1 MPLSKLTRALLLTL
15 YEYLMITFPVG
26 LYIFLEAAHEKK
38 WSYLWISP
46 KWSVATIFLLFQ
58 GITLYVRFLNNTG
71 GKVSPAAIGIGC
83 FIALA
88 LIIVSTINTWMAL
101 DSDGNSKKSI
111 AVRLGILVV
120 SSILFGLFVWGARQ
134 YQMKGGIPRGQD
146 D

>member
-38 WSYLWISP
+38 WSILWISP

-71 GKVSPAAIGIGC
+71 GKVSPAAIGIGG

-88 LIIVSTINTWMAL
+88 LIIVSTINTWMAF

-111 AVRLGILVV
+111 AVRLGILFL
-120 SSILFGLFVWGARQ
+120 SSILFGVFVWGARQ
-134 YQMKGGIPRGQD
+134 YLMKGGRPRGQD
-146 D
+146 E